1 MGSVEQYQYNQ
12 EKLFAEWKQ
21 LSHHKNEVFVED
33 GVICPERWFSNKIR
47 PLFLLKEAYGGDEN
61 WSLPNYLT
69 KDIKIVK
76 LWKTISMWTKGL
88 LKTTEKY
95 IEKYDTEDVTLKK
108 FNNEYLKSI
117 AVVNVKKSKGESSSK
132 RDIIQNYANLDE
144 KLLKRQLEICDPTII
159 ICGFTIQPLNKI
171 MNYDIKQIKNE
182 NLYYYIRLNGH
193 DVLVLDYWHP
203 SNQFPAIMNYY
214 GLVNIYQQALLD
226 KTLIVDN
233 R

>member
-1 MGSVEQYQYNQ
+1 MGSAEQYNQ
-12 EKLFAEWKQ
+12 EKEKLFAEWKQ

-33 GVICPERWFSNKIR
+33 GVVCPEKWFSNKIR

-61 WSLPNYLT
+61 WNLTDYLT
-69 KDIKIVK
+69 KDDKIVK
-76 LWKTISMWTKGL
+76 LWNTVSLWTKGL

-95 IEKYDTEDVTLKK
+95 IEKYYPEDVELKK

-132 RDIIQNYANLDE
+132 RDIIQNYAERD
-144 KLLKRQLEICDPTII
+144 KDLLKKQLKICDPTII
-159 ICGFTIQPLNKI
+159 ICGFTIQPLNTI
-171 MNYDIKQIKNE
+171 MGYNVKEKENN
-182 NLYYYIRLNGH
+182 NLYYHIKLNEH

-203 SNQFPAIMNYY
+203 SNQFPKMMNYY
-214 GLVNIYQQALLD
+214 CLANIYQQALLD
-226 KTLIVDN
+226 KNIDC